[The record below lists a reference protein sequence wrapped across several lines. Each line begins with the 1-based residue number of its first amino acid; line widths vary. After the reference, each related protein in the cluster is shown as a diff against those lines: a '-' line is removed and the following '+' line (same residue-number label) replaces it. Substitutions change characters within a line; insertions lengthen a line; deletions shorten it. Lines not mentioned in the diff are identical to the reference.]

1 MSEAQMATM
10 QNYKYRAFVSY
21 SHKDEKWADR
31 LHKALETYRVPQYL
45 VGQQTT
51 RGLIPK
57 RLTPIFRDRDE
68 LPSATDLGEIIGQAL
83 ADSASLIVICS
94 PDAARSRW
102 VNEEI
107 LEFKRLGGED
117 RVFSLI
123 VGGEPHASSHPEQDV
138 EECFPE
144 ALRFKLS
151 PDGKLSDEPAEPI
164 AADARP
170 GKDGAGNAR
179 LKLISGM
186 LGIGLDALRQREQ
199 QRRHRRMAAITVAS
213 LAGMI
218 ITTGLATM
226 AWLARAEAERQAERA
241 EAETETSR
249 QTTNFLVGLFK
260 VSDPSTS
267 RGDEF
272 TAHDILDRGAD
283 RIEKELADQPA
294 IQATLMD
301 TLGTVYTGLGSV
313 DRATPLLRE
322 AVAIRRLLRGND
334 HAEVA
339 QSLNN
344 LGHVLKLKA
353 EYAEAEA
360 TIREALTIRR
370 ELLGDVH
377 PEVAQSINDLGDVLT
392 RIGDYKAAETMF
404 REALAMRRQLLGNMH
419 PDTAQT
425 LEDLALNLY
434 DQGDFESPIPLL
446 REAVS
451 IRVEVQGDPHPDLA
465 EALNNLAFV
474 LGDAGEYEDAE
485 RLFRN
490 SLEMKRRLFPEAHA
504 EIAMGLN
511 NVAFVL
517 HDQGEY
523 EQAETMYREAL
534 AIQRQVFGTD
544 HSDVAMSLNNLA
556 YLLYD
561 KGDPVAAVAMSRE
574 SLATYRRVLGDSH
587 PSVAMGMSN
596 LALWLMEIGDYQSAE
611 PLLRHSMTLNQDFV
625 GIEHPDYAGSLT
637 MLANILVATNRYA
650 EARDLAAQAKAI
662 CVKAFPEDHW
672 RTMIAASAEGA
683 ALAGLGQYREAE
695 KLLLKSHAILSADE
709 AASSVFVTETTRQLA
724 RLYQS
729 WGKADEAA
737 PYVAL
742 LNEAESE

>member
-1 MSEAQMATM
+1 M
-10 QNYKYRAFVSY
+10 QKKYKYRGFISY
-21 SHKDEKWADR
+21 SHKDVKWADR
-31 LHKALETYRVPQYL
+31 LHKALEAYRVPKHL
-45 VGQQTT
+45 VGQETL
-51 RGLIPK
+51 RGPIPK
-57 RLTPIFRDRDE
+57 RLTPIFRDREE
-68 LPSATDLGEIIGQAL
+68 LPSATDLGAAIRQAL
-83 ADSASLIVICS
+83 TESACLIVICS
-94 PDAARSRW
+94 PDAAGSRW

-107 LEFKRLGGED
+107 IEFKRLGGED
-117 RVFSLI
+117 RIFSLI
-123 VGGEPHASSHPEQDV
+123 VGGEPNASFQPGQDL

-144 ALRFKLS
+144 ALRFKLG

-170 GKDGAGNAR
+170 GKDGTGNAR
-179 LKLISGM
+179 LKLLSGM
-186 LGIGLDALRQREQ
+186 LGVGFDALRQREQ
-199 QRRHRRMAAITVAS
+199 QRRNRRMAAITIAS
-213 LAGMI
+213 MAGMI
-218 ITTGLATM
+218 IATGLATM
-226 AWLARAEAERQAERA
+226 AWLARAEAERQQVRA
-241 EAETETSR
+241 EAEAETAR
-249 QTTNFLVGLFK
+249 QTTSFLVDLFQ

-272 TAHDILDRGAD
+272 TAHEILDKGAE
-283 RIEKELADQPA
+283 RIDTELADQPA

-313 DRATPLLRE
+313 DRATSLLRD
-322 AVAIRRLLRGND
+322 AVAKRRELRGD
-334 HAEVA
+334 KHAEVA

-344 LGHVLKLKA
+344 LGHVLKLKD
-353 EYAEAEA
+353 EFAEAEA

-370 ELLGDVH
+370 ELLGDTH

-392 RIGDYKAAETMF
+392 RNGDYEAAETLF

-425 LEDLALNLY
+425 LENLALNLY
-434 DQGDFESPIPLL
+434 DQGDYESPVPLL
-446 REAVS
+446 REAVN

-474 LGDAGEYEDAE
+474 LGDSGQYEDAE
-485 RLFRN
+485 RLFRD
-490 SLEMKRRLFPEAHA
+490 SLEMKRKLFPEMHA

-523 EQAETMYREAL
+523 EQAEAMYRDAL
-534 AIQRQVFGTD
+534 AIQRQVFGND
-544 HSDVAMSLNNLA
+544 HSNVAMSLNNLA

-561 KGDPVAAVAMSRE
+561 KDDPVAAVAMSRE
-574 SLATYRRVLGDSH
+574 SLATYRRVLGDKH

-596 LALWLMEIGDYQSAE
+596 LALWLMEIGDYESAE
-611 PLLRHSMTLNQDFV
+611 PLLRQSMTLNQDFV

-637 MLANILVATNRYA
+637 MLANILVATNRFA

-683 ALAGLGQYREAE
+683 ALAGLGHGERPKGAGCGDSSDGVRGEYRRTA
-695 KLLLKSHAILSADE
+695 
-709 AASSVFVTETTRQLA
+709 TRGGGA
-724 RLYQS
+724 R
-729 WGKADEAA
+729 ARAH
-737 PYVAL
+737 
-742 LNEAESE
+742 

>member
-1 MSEAQMATM
+1 M
-10 QNYKYRAFVSY
+10 QNYKYRAFISY
-21 SHKDEKWADR
+21 SHKDVKWADR
-31 LHKALETYRVPQYL
+31 LHKALEAYRVPKYL
-45 VGQQTT
+45 VGQKTP
-51 RGLIPK
+51 RGPIPK
-57 RLTPIFRDRDE
+57 RLTPIFRDREE
-68 LPSATDLGEIIGQAL
+68 LPSATDLGEIISQAL
-83 ADSASLIVICS
+83 AESACLIVICS

-117 RVFSLI
+117 RIFSLI
-123 VGGEPHASSHPEQDV
+123 VGGEPHASSHPEKGL

-144 ALRFKLS
+144 ALRFKLD
-151 PDGKLSDEPAEPI
+151 PDGKLGNEPAEPI
-164 AADARP
+164 AADARR
-170 GKDGAGNAR
+170 GKDGTGNAR

-186 LGIGLDALRQREQ
+186 LGIGLDALRQREL

-218 ITTGLATM
+218 IATGLATM

-241 EAETETSR
+241 EAEAETSR
-249 QTTNFLVGLFK
+249 QTTNFLVDLFK

-283 RIEKELADQPA
+283 RIEKELAGQPA

-313 DRATPLLRE
+313 DRATSLLRD
-322 AVAIRRLLRGND
+322 ALANRRLLRGNV

-344 LGHVLKLKA
+344 LGQVLKLKA
-353 EYAEAEA
+353 EFVEAEA
-360 TIREALTIRR
+360 TFREALTIRR
-370 ELLGDVH
+370 QLLGDMH
-377 PEVAQSINDLGDVLT
+377 PEVAQSINDLGDVMT
-392 RIGDYKAAETMF
+392 RNGNYKAAETMF
-404 REALAMRRQLLGNMH
+404 REALKMRRQLLGNLH

-434 DQGDFESPIPLL
+434 DQGDYESPVPLL

-465 EALNNLAFV
+465 EALNNLGFV
-474 LGDAGEYEDAE
+474 LGDAGLYADAE

-490 SLEMKRRLFPEAHA
+490 SLEMKRKLLPEAHA

-523 EQAETMYREAL
+523 ELAEAMYREAL
-534 AIQRQVFGTD
+534 AIQRQVFGKD
-544 HSDVAMSLNNLA
+544 HTDVAMSLNNLA

-561 KGDPVAAVAMSRE
+561 KGAPVAAVAMSRE

-587 PSVAMGMSN
+587 PSVARGMNN
-596 LALWLMEIGDYQSAE
+596 LALWLMEIGNYQSAE
-611 PLLRHSMTLNQDFV
+611 PLLRQSLALKQDLL
-625 GIEHPDYAGSLT
+625 GIEHPDYAGT
-637 MLANILVATNRYA
+637 MTLLANLLVATHRYE
-650 EARDLAAQAKAI
+650 EARDLAAQARVI
-662 CVKAFPEDHW
+662 CVEALSENHW
-672 RTMIAASAEGA
+672 RTMIAVSAEGA
-683 ALAGLGQYREAE
+683 ALSGLGQYREAE
-695 KLLLKSHAILSADE
+695 KLLLKSHAVLSTDE
-709 AASSVFVTETTRQLA
+709 AALPVFATETTRQLA

-729 WGKADEAA
+729 WGKSEEAA
-737 PYVAL
+737 QYMAL
-742 LNEAESE
+742 LGDAGSSAN